1 MKKIIRMI
9 IFSAISIYLTSL
21 WNQGFVLHFDS
32 WKNILQAVV
41 SVAVI
46 YYLII
51 PLTKIILLP
60 LNFLTLGLVSIVV
73 YFLVFYL
80 FFTRFSIIEVKE
92 WVFLGLSIFGIIIP
106 KTNISFLGNCIL
118 VSISISLIN
127 NLQEKLL

>member
-1 MKKIIRMI
+1 MKKIFRMI
-9 IFSAISIYLTSL
+9 IFSAIAIYLTSL
-21 WNQGFVLHFDS
+21 WNRGFILHFDD
-32 WKNILQAVV
+32 WKNIAQAIVA
-41 SVAVI
+41 VAVI

-60 LNFLTLGLVSIVV
+60 LNFLTLGLVSIIV

-92 WVFLGLSIFGIIIP
+92 WVFPGLSIFSVIIP
-106 KTNISFLGNCIL
+106 KTVISFLGNCIL
-118 VSISISLIN
+118 VSISISFIN

>member
-60 LNFLTLGLVSIVV
+60 LNFLTFGFVSIMV

>member
-127 NLQEKLL
+127 NLQ

>member
-60 LNFLTLGLVSIVV
+60 LNFLTLGLVSIMV